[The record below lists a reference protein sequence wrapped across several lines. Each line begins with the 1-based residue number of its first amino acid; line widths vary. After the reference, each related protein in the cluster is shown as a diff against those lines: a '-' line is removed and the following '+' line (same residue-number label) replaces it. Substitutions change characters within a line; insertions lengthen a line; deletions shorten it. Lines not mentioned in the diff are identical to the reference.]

1 MKLSRQPALWILGLL
16 VLGGMGYG
24 AWTIARKPVTN
35 SSTTTTNTTPAQ
47 QYTDAYNEAFRSSTE
62 ASRTLV
68 DATYFSSTL
77 TAALNAL
84 PQKSDQQTEVSR
96 KLAELNGDQKRAAFV
111 VSYSVPSGSLPD
123 DAVVEASTLTD
134 ELDRS
139 YPLFASQRIY
149 SATTSP
155 AQVAPLL
162 QHSYL
167 LVFNTPGGIVSPYYL
182 KLVVS
187 AGDARPRFFDWS
199 FQVSF

>member
-1 MKLSRQPALWILGLL
+1 MKISRRAVLWILGLL
-16 VLGGMGYG
+16 ILGGLGSG
-24 AWTIARKPVTN
+24 AWTIARKPATN

-47 QYTDAYNEAFRSSTE
+47 QYTDAYNAAFRSSTE

-84 PQKSDQQTEVSR
+84 PVKSDQQDEVAR
-96 KLAELNGDQKRAAFV
+96 KIAELNGDYKRLAFV

-134 ELDRS
+134 DQDRTYS
-139 YPLFASQRIY
+139 LFASQRIF

-167 LVFNTPGGIVSPYYL
+167 LVFDKPGETVPPQQL
-182 KLVVS
+182 TLVVP
-187 AGDARPRFFDWS
+187 AGDAAPRTFSW
-199 FQVSF
+199 

>member
-1 MKLSRQPALWILGLL
+1 MKISRRTALWILGLL
-16 VLGGMGYG
+16 IIGGLGYG
-24 AWTIARKPVTN
+24 AWLMARTPA
-35 SSTTTTNTTPAQ
+35 TTTPTTKTSTTPAQ
-47 QYTDAYNEAFRSSTE
+47 QYTDAYNAAFLSSTV

-84 PQKSDQQTEVSR
+84 PVKSDQQDEVAR
-96 KLAELNGDQKRAAFV
+96 KLAELNSDGKRLAFV
-111 VSYSVPSGSLPD
+111 VSYSVPSGNLPD

-134 ELDRS
+134 EQDRTYS
-139 YPLFASQRIY
+139 LFASQRIY

-167 LVFNTPGGIVSPYYL
+167 LVFDTPGETITPQQL
-182 KLVVS
+182 TLLVP
-187 AGDARPRFFDWS
+187 AGDATPRTFSW
-199 FQVSF
+199 